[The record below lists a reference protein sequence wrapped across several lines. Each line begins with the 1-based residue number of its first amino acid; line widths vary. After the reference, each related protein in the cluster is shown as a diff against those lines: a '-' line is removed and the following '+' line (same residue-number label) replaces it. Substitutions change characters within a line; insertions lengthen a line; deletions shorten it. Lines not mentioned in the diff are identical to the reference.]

1 MGDNSTLAWQIDH
14 TITRL
19 KKVLARND
27 ADLNTV
33 RLECDTLVQQIEKFI
48 PYKHHDTTEDLGST
62 QNPVLIYDA
71 HVTLE
76 FEPDGKQVL
85 RVALNDQT
93 EPLLVDKRGN
103 HVFEGYEWDF
113 YTDLANR
120 WLQIDYHITTH
131 EED

>member
-1 MGDNSTLAWQIDH
+1 MSTNNI
-14 TITRL
+14 
-19 KKVLARND
+19 LARDIENATIRLGKLLNRPD
-27 ADLNTV
+27 ADLNQI
-33 RLECDTLVQQIEKFI
+33 RIECDTLSQLAKKFI
-48 PYKHHDTTEDLGST
+48 PEETEDLGAT

-113 YTDLANR
+113 YSDLANR

-131 EED
+131 KED